1 MGQGD
6 WTFNHLF
13 YSWSVILVL
22 IFLVHM
28 ESYDIAALPTPAEML
43 HHLKGPSFINRG
55 LMIKG
60 LAYWGLRN
68 LDQDHCIFF
77 IQQAHHWCINTRQI
91 ARTNRSQ
98 KNTRILHR
106 SVMTLTSDFQFGSRS
121 LHIPYIQSFGK
132 SKSHRGRGR
141 CFTYLKVQFETLS
154 YWPKIKVRVVITE
167 I

>member
-91 ARTNRSQ
+91 ARTKRSQ

-141 CFTYLKVQFETLS
+141 CFYIFKSSIWDTFLLAKNKGA
-154 YWPKIKVRVVITE
+154 WVITE